1 MKELLRDMFYLGAG
15 AAFVTKEKLEEF
27 KKELIEKGKM
37 TQEEGKQF
45 FDDLMEKSEDVKGRM
60 EKKVQETVAEQLQKM
75 NVASSDDVEEL
86 RAEIAKLKDAVE
98 KSKTKT
104 EKKLIMG

>member
-104 EKKLIMG
+104 E